1 MPRFPLPRPTDRATA
16 SCSVSV
22 RHRCGQGTTRRPPGA
37 VSLNALT
44 RYDHDIG
51 VIGEQCQSS
60 VEVLRREAAAELVDR
75 CENAFDIGHTSH
87 RLDNRSNKEH
97 REAGE
102 CWRHHGVTA
111 R

>member
-1 MPRFPLPRPTDRATA
+1 
-16 SCSVSV
+16 
-22 RHRCGQGTTRRPPGA
+22 

-102 CWRHHGVTA
+102 RWRHDGAQGEVADRLRLQRSGVAALCGPWSPRGGADPDGWAATT
-111 R
+111 

>member
-1 MPRFPLPRPTDRATA
+1 
-16 SCSVSV
+16 
-22 RHRCGQGTTRRPPGA
+22 

-60 VEVLRREAAAELVDR
+60 VEVLRRETAAELVDR